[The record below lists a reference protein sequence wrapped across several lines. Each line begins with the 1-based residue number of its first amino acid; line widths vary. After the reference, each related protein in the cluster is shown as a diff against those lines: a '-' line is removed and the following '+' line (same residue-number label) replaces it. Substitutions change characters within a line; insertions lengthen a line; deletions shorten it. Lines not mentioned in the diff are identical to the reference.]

1 MNDEYNS
8 GTAYRAM
15 LKLFREARK
24 EMAEEKFIQKRP
36 SCLRCYDR
44 REVWVWK
51 DTTETQKIKVDCP
64 MCSPQRP
71 PQELRDLG
79 VI

>member
-24 EMAEEKFIQKRP
+24 EMEEEKFIPKRP
-36 SCLRCYDR
+36 SCLRCKDR
-44 REVWVWK
+44 KR
-51 DTTETQKIKVDCP
+51 
-64 MCSPQRP
+64 S
-71 PQELRDLG
+71 LG
-79 VI
+79 LERYNRNRRR

>member
-1 MNDEYNS
+1 
-8 GTAYRAM
+8 
-15 LKLFREARK
+15 
-24 EMAEEKFIQKRP
+24 MAEEKFIQKRP

-71 PQELRDLG
+71 PEELRESG
-79 VI
+79 RT